1 LQNGARVLLG
11 TTIEGVEGSRARLL
25 SKAGDRE
32 TIEARTFIYS
42 AGYGSRALIR
52 ELLGCELPLRY
63 WKSHLVVT
71 KRLGPVGLFFVD
83 PGEAAMMHHGG
94 ASIVGLNEDAELSLE
109 ANYDVVDGNVEN
121 LHRALTRLVPS
132 WHTQGYLNLACV
144 KVDLAL
150 QSNSA
155 RSLNIA
161 IHHVAD
167 GHICVL
173 PGKMTETP
181 YLTDVLVGMVHDRWD
196 DAMISLRPCDR
207 FAANTRWQ
215 QDAV

>member
-1 LQNGARVLLG
+1 
-11 TTIEGVEGSRARLL
+11 
-25 SKAGDRE
+25 
-32 TIEARTFIYS
+32 
-42 AGYGSRALIR
+42 
-52 ELLGCELPLRY
+52 
-63 WKSHLVVT
+63 
-71 KRLGPVGLFFVD
+71 
-83 PGEAAMMHHGG
+83 M
-94 ASIVGLNEDAELSLE
+94 
-109 ANYDVVDGNVEN
+109 
-121 LHRALTRLVPS
+121 VPS

-144 KVDLAL
+144 KVDLEI

-161 IHHVAD
+161 IHEVAD

-181 YLTDVLVGMVHDRWD
+181 YLTDVLVEIVYDRWD
-196 DAMISLRPCDR
+196 DNLIALRPCDR